1 MYKNIFI
8 LTIFFFSYMNAARVG
23 DVLSIKSDCLKVG
36 RTLAFA
42 TVDIIN
48 QHGKM
53 VAQGKH
59 SKFIANRTD

>member
-1 MYKNIFI
+1 
-8 LTIFFFSYMNAARVG
+8 MNAARVG
-23 DVLSIKSDCLKVG
+23 DVLSIKSDCLKAG
-36 RTLAFA
+36 RSLAFA
-42 TVDIIN
+42 TVDITN